1 MKPQST
7 LTGIGAALAIA
18 TAAAT
23 ASHAE
28 IQSVEMNV
36 LGSVS
41 FLSSYE
47 NYEQAFWDRHLP
59 EASGGRI
66 TANAR
71 GFDQMGLKGGEI
83 LRLTGQGV
91 VDIST
96 TVLGYTASD
105 DARNEAA
112 DLAGLAPTVDTA
124 HAIAEAYEPV
134 LDSYFTD
141 KYGVKVLATWPY
153 PAQVLYCN
161 TEIKALGDLSGKK
174 VRTGNRTLSEFVS
187 ALGGTG
193 VTMAFADVIPALQ
206 TGVVDCAITG
216 TLSGNSAKWFEV
228 STHLYALPV
237 GWSTMVTT
245 ANLAFWNRLNPDTQ
259 SFLQQELNAL
269 EKDIWE
275 GAGKETQDGINCNV
289 GAEPCEVGTKADMTL
304 VSVTDEDYK
313 LLDKITRDVILPKW
327 AERCGKD
334 CVDEF
339 NRTIGPIVGMTV
351 EVN

>member
-1 MKPQST
+1 MD
-7 LTGIGAALAIA
+7 L
-18 TAAAT
+18 
-23 ASHAE
+23 
-28 IQSVEMNV
+28 NV

-47 NYEQAFWDRHLP
+47 NYEQAFWNDRLP
-59 EASGGRI
+59 EVSGGRI
-66 TANAR
+66 RATAR
-71 GFDQMGLKGGEI
+71 GFDQMGLKGGEV

-105 DARNEAA
+105 DPRNEAA
-112 DLAGLAPTVDTA
+112 DLAGLAPTVEQA

-134 LDSYFTD
+134 LDSYFAG

-153 PAQVLYCN
+153 PAQVFYCN
-161 TEIKALGDLSGKK
+161 TEINGLSDIAGKK
-174 VRTGNRTLSEFVS
+174 VRTGNRTLAEFVT

-228 STHLYALPV
+228 ATHLYALPV
-237 GWSTMVTT
+237 GWSTMVTA
-245 ANLAFWNRLNPDTQ
+245 ANLNFWNGLNRETQ
-259 SFLQQELNAL
+259 DFLQAELNTL
-269 EKDIWE
+269 EDEIWK
-275 GAGKETQDGINCNV
+275 GAGEETQDGINCNV
-289 GAEPCEVGTKADMTL
+289 GADPCTVGVKAGMTL
-304 VSVTDEDYK
+304 VPVSDGDRA
-313 LLDKITRDVILPKW
+313 LLDRITHEVILPKW
-327 AERCGKD
+327 AERCGGD
-334 CVDEF
+334 CVAEF
-339 NRTIGPIVGMTV
+339 NQAIGPIIGATT

>member
-1 MKPQST
+1 MTYRKSVARA
-7 LTGIGAALAIA
+7 GAAIAIA
-18 TAAAT
+18 AAMATT
-23 ASHAE
+23 ASAE
-28 IQSVEMNV
+28 IQSVELNV

-47 NYEQAFWDRHLP
+47 NYEEAFWNDRLR
-59 EASGGRI
+59 EASGGKIRA
-66 TANAR
+66 TAR
-71 GFDQMGLKGGEI
+71 GFDEMGLKGGEI

-96 TVLGYTASD
+96 AVLGYTASD
-105 DARNEAA
+105 DPRNEAA
-112 DLAGLAPTVDTA
+112 DLAGLAPSVEDA

-134 LDSYFTD
+134 LESYFAE

-153 PAQVLYCN
+153 PAQVFYCN
-161 TEIKALGDLSGKK
+161 TEIRDLSDIAGKK
-174 VRTGNRTLSEFVS
+174 VRTGNRTLSEFVA

-228 STHLYALPV
+228 ASHLYALPV

-245 ANLAFWNRLNPDTQ
+245 ANLSFWNRLNPETQ
-259 SFLQQELNAL
+259 SFLQAELNAL
-269 EKDIWE
+269 EDEIWA
-275 GAGKETQDGINCNV
+275 GAGQETQDGINCNI
-289 GAEPCEVGTKADMTL
+289 GAEPCTVGVKADMTL
-304 VSVTDEDYK
+304 VPVSDSDRD
-313 LLDKITRDVILPKW
+313 LLDKITREVILPKW
-327 AERCGKD
+327 AERCGAD
-334 CVDEF
+334 CVAEF
-339 NRTIGPIVGMTV
+339 NQTIGPVIGMTT